1 MDKKIV
7 LTSRD
12 NEKLRALIQNSISL
26 LNPNRAELVSLLAEL
41 DRAEVVEP
49 EKIPAGVVTM
59 DSVILIKDLDTS
71 KEEEYRLV
79 FPPKADI
86 RKGNIS
92 ILAPVGIA
100 ILGYKE
106 GDSIE
111 WKVPGGLRR
120 LKILK
125 VTYQPEAAGDFN
137 Q

>member
-41 DRAEVVEP
+41 DKAEVVEP

-125 VTYQPEAAGDFN
+125 VTYQPEAAGDFD

>member
-41 DRAEVVEP
+41 DKAEVVEP
-49 EKIPAGVVTM
+49 EQMPAGVVTM

-79 FPPKADI
+79 YPERADI
-86 RKGNIS
+86 RKGNVS

-125 VTYQPEAAGDFN
+125 VTYQPEAAGDFG

>member
-1 MDKKIV
+1 MGKKIV

-12 NEKLRALIQNSISL
+12 NEKLRTLIQNSISPL
-26 LNPNRAELVSLLAEL
+26 SPIRAELASLLAEL
-41 DRAEVVEP
+41 DKAEVVEP

-59 DSVILIKDLDTS
+59 NSVILIKDLDTL

-79 FPPKADI
+79 FPPMADI

-100 ILGYKE
+100 IIGYKE

-125 VTYQPEAAGDFN
+125 VTYQPEAAGEFDI
-137 Q
+137 

>member
-12 NEKLRALIQNSISL
+12 NEKLRALIQNSISPL
-26 LNPNRAELVSLLAEL
+26 SPNRAELASLLAEL
-41 DRAEVVEP
+41 DKAEVVEP

-59 DSVILIKDLDTS
+59 DSVILIKDLDTA

-79 FPPKADI
+79 FPPMADI

-125 VTYQPEAAGDFN
+125 VTYQPEAAGEFDS
-137 Q
+137 

>member
-12 NEKLRALIQNSISL
+12 NEKLRALIQNSISV

-59 DSVILIKDLDTS
+59 NSVILIKDLDSS

-79 FPPKADI
+79 FPPQADI
-86 RKGNIS
+86 RKGSIS

-125 VTYQPEAAGDFN
+125 VTYQPEAAGDFDS
-137 Q
+137 

>member
-12 NEKLRALIQNSISL
+12 NEKLRTLIQNSLSPLSPI
-26 LNPNRAELVSLLAEL
+26 RAELASLLAEL
-41 DRAEVVEP
+41 DKAEVVEP
-49 EKIPAGVVTM
+49 EKIPAGIVTM
-59 DSVILIKDLDTS
+59 NSVILIKDLDTL

-79 FPPKADI
+79 FPPMADI

-125 VTYQPEAAGDFN
+125 VTYQPEAAGEFDS
-137 Q
+137 